1 MPAATKKSI
10 KKRSNSKMNGGEGE
24 ESITKF
30 TSSRLPSPPP
40 STAAAKSVFA
50 TAANISA
57 PKSTSRL
64 LTVPATAAT
73 VAAATVAAASKPQGM
88 NSVVRYVIIFIIL
101 GVLALGLY
109 LYLEKPAG
117 KSITHLFD
125 PLFKNKKA
133 QAPAPAQAPAKKA
146 PASEAVKQAQA
157 QALALAAPPATET
170 LQQTLDQK
178 AIVNNIDRDSS
189 GTTQHAKKFKSKPV
203 VVPEA
208 ADAADTT
215 KTPKSKA
222 GFCYIG
228 EDRGFRSCVDVGEG
242 DVCMSGDIFPT
253 EAICINPNLRE

>member
-10 KKRSNSKMNGGEGE
+10 KKRSNSSLNGGEGE
-24 ESITKF
+24 SSITNF

-40 STAAAKSVFA
+40 ASAAKSA

-64 LTVPATAAT
+64 LTVPAT
-73 VAAATVAAASKPQGM
+73 VAAAAAAAAASKPQGM
-88 NSVVRYVIIFIIL
+88 NSVLRYVIIFIIL

-133 QAPAPAQAPAKKA
+133 QVQAQVQAPAQAKKA
-146 PASEAVKQAQA
+146 PASEAEKQAQA
-157 QALALAAPPATET
+157 QALALAAPSATDT

-178 AIVNNIDRDSS
+178 AIVNNIDRNSS

-208 ADAADTT
+208 ADATDTT